1 MQPRFA
7 VEVLPWEAQ
16 VEGEGALIG
25 GILVGDVVAKRVSI
39 VPPPHFLPRRVGDA
53 ARAVE
58 VIAVD
63 VVGFESREQR
73 AC

>member
-7 VEVLPWEAQ
+7 IKVLPWEAQ
-16 VEGEGALIG
+16 VEGECALIG
-25 GILVGDVVAKRVSI
+25 GVFIGDVVAKRIGI
-39 VPPPHFLPRRVGDA
+39 VPSPYLLPRRVGDA

-58 VIAVD
+58 VVAVD
-63 VVGFESREQR
+63 VVGLKSREQR